1 MSLSP
6 TQLTMRELHKR
17 GMIAVVVEQW
27 DSSKQFRQELFGF
40 VDVLG
45 IGAHGTLAI
54 QATIDSNL
62 AAKVSKIA
70 DSEYIGAVCDAG
82 WSIEVWGWKK
92 KNKRWRL
99 NVIDVPLANYEY

>member
-1 MSLSP
+1 
-6 TQLTMRELHKR
+6 MRELHKR

-27 DSSKQFRQELFGF
+27 NSSRQLRQELFGF

-54 QATIDSNL
+54 QATIDSSL
-62 AAKVSKIA
+62 MAKVSKIA

-82 WSIEVWGWKK
+82 WSVEVWGWKK
-92 KNKRWRL
+92 INKRWRL
-99 NVIDVPLANYEY
+99 NVIDVPLASHEY